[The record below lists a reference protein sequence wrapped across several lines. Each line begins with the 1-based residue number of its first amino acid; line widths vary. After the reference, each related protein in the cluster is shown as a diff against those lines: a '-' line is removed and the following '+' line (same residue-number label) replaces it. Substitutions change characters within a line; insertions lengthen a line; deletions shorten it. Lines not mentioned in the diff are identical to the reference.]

1 MKTRPPVETHHNKM
15 LKFTFSLV
23 SLTKNPSLFRNR
35 LEIKDK
41 NLFKDTDAASMLILA
56 SSMKVLRRRGGG
68 GGEGERREGE
78 D

>member
-1 MKTRPPVETHHNKM
+1 M